1 MIIYNKFKNINIYI
15 NIIIVKILNVVIIMF
30 EILVD
35 NTVKEKNKKEWE
47 RINNLWLEVK
57 SNHKSLNP
65 NLYDTESD
73 NSDDC
78 SKPPKELKR
87 ADSSYDELLFAH
99 DCIITEKNEIECDT
113 PIYDGIEDSKT
124 HFTSSSNDNDNDN
137 ENDSNT
143 ENSYKITMDEIK
155 NKYTIENSYT
165 LEVDYSMN
173 YNMKMLTH
181 LASYYNI
188 IKNNNNGLGLG
199 IGIGI
204 GTTVSKNKDY
214 KIKKTKKLLKPE
226 LIKEIIL
233 FETNYENHNIVL
245 KFRKMLEKIDALKKD
260 KYFASFILFSV

>member
-1 MIIYNKFKNINIYI
+1 
-15 NIIIVKILNVVIIMF
+15 MF

-35 NTVKEKNKKEWE
+35 NTLKEKNKKEWK

-57 SNHKSLNP
+57 NNHKYQNP
-65 NLYDTESD
+65 DLYDTESD
-73 NSDDC
+73 KSDNSDDGV
-78 SKPPKELKR
+78 KPYKELKR

-124 HFTSSSNDNDNDN
+124 HFTSSSNDNDTYNDTYNDN
-137 ENDSNT
+137 YN
-143 ENSYKITMDEIK
+143 ENSYKITIDEIK
-155 NKYTIENSYT
+155 TKYIVENSDM
-165 LEVDYSMN
+165 LELDYSMN

-188 IKNNNNGLGLG
+188 IKNSNNGLG
-199 IGIGI
+199 IPI
-204 GTTVSKNKDY
+204 SKCKDD
-214 KIKKTKKLLKPE
+214 KTKKTKKLLKNE

-233 FETNYENHNIVL
+233 FETKCDNHNIVL

-260 KYFASFILFSV
+260 KYFSSFILFS

>member
-1 MIIYNKFKNINIYI
+1 
-15 NIIIVKILNVVIIMF
+15 MF

-57 SNHKSLNP
+57 NNHKSQNP
-65 NLYDTESD
+65 HLYDTESD
-73 NSDDC
+73 NSDDG
-78 SKPPKELKR
+78 SKPRKELKR

-124 HFTSSSNDNDNDN
+124 HFTSSSSSNDIDSYNDNDND
-137 ENDSNT
+137 T
-143 ENSYKITMDEIK
+143 ENSYNITMDEIK
-155 NKYTIENSYT
+155 TKYTIENSYT

-188 IKNNNNGLGLG
+188 IKNNNNGLG
-199 IGIGI
+199 I
-204 GTTVSKNKDY
+204 TVSKSKDD

-245 KFRKMLEKIDALKKD
+245 KFRKMLQKIDALKKD
-260 KYFASFILFSV
+260 KYFSSFILFS